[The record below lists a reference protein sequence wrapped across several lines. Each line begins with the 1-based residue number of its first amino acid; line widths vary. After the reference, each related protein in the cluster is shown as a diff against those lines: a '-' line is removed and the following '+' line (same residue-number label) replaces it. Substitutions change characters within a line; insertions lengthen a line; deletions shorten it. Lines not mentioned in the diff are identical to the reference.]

1 MDKLDN
7 IVVELSP
14 VEAEAIL
21 GFVGE
26 ILDDN
31 MIGGLARET
40 LDSVYTKVATKL
52 QLMGSNH
59 ERLL

>member
-1 MDKLDN
+1 MDENN
-7 IVVELSP
+7 IVVELSL
-14 VEAEAIL
+14 VEAETIL

-26 ILDDN
+26 FLDDN

-40 LDSVYTKVATKL
+40 LNSVYTQVATKL
-52 QLMGSNH
+52 KLTGSTY

>member
-1 MDKLDN
+1 MMDDN
-7 IVVELSP
+7 IAIELSP
-14 VEAEAIL
+14 VEAETMI

-40 LDSVYTKVATKL
+40 LDSVYTKIAIGLGLEKG
-52 QLMGSNH
+52 QNEH
-59 ERLL
+59 LL